1 MFHPRHSTRP
11 AFSFPR
17 AVPLLLGA
25 LSLLTVLAAATAG
38 DAAAIETTGRE
49 AILLDADTGAVLLE
63 KDADVPMP
71 PASMSKLMTLYLV
84 FERLKNGQLSLE
96 DTLPVSDYAWEKGG
110 FKSGSSTM
118 ALKPR
123 TRAKVEDLLRGI
135 IVQSG
140 NDACIV
146 FAEALAGSEADFARE
161 MERKGQQIGL
171 QNSHFRNATGWPDPE
186 HRMTARDLATLALR
200 IIRDF
205 PEYYHY
211 FAELEFTYNG
221 IKQHNRNPL
230 LYKNMGADGLKTG
243 HTENAG
249 YGLTA
254 SVKRND
260 RRLVLVVN
268 GLESRKERAR
278 EPERL
283 LEWGFRHFGNYA
295 LFKGGET
302 VMDANVWLGSQ
313 GTVPLLIADDLVITL
328 PRQARKNMKVVVR
341 MAEPIPA
348 PIAKGSQIATL
359 VIKAPGTEDR
369 EIPLVA
375 GGEVEQ
381 LGFVGRLGAA
391 LQYIVWGSSD

>member
-1 MFHPRHSTRP
+1 MIQIRYLVLLVLLALPLARP
-11 AFSFPR
+11 A
-17 AVPLLLGA
+17 G
-25 LSLLTVLAAATAG
+25 
-38 DAAAIETTGRE
+38 AIETDGRE
-49 AILLDADTGAVLLE
+49 AILMDASTGAVLFE

-71 PASMSKLMTLYLV
+71 PASMSKLMTVYLV
-84 FERLKNGQLSLE
+84 FERLKAGQLSLE
-96 DTLPVSDYAWEKGG
+96 DTLPVSDNAWKKGG

-146 FAEALAGSEADFARE
+146 FAEALSGSEEDFARE
-161 MERKGQQIGL
+161 MERKGREIGL
-171 QNSHFRNATGWPDPE
+171 QGSSFRNSTGWPHPE
-186 HRMTARDLATLALR
+186 HRMTARDLATLAMR
-200 IIRDF
+200 TIRDF
-205 PEYYHY
+205 PQYYHY
-211 FAELEFTYNG
+211 YSELEFTYNG

-243 HTENAG
+243 HTKEAG

-260 RRLVLVVN
+260 RRLVLVIN
-268 GLESRKERAR
+268 GLESKEVRAR

-283 LEWGFRHFGNYA
+283 LEWGFRHFANYA
-295 LFKGGET
+295 MFKAGDK

-313 GTVPLLIADDLVITL
+313 GTVPLIIENDLEITM
-328 PRQARKNMKVVVR
+328 PRQARRDMKVFVR
-341 MAEPIPA
+341 MEEPVPA
-348 PIAKGSQIATL
+348 PIIKGSKIAQL
-359 VIKAPGTEDR
+359 VIQAPDTKDIEV
-369 EIPLVA
+369 PLTA
-375 GGEVEQ
+375 GADIER

-391 LQYIVWGSSD
+391 LEYIVWGGSN